1 MINKILL
8 IFGLFLGCPVVAK
21 VQTPKYSLRNCDTGN
36 PQDVMVA
43 VGVWCVDKYEAS
55 VWSDADGSGKSY
67 FTDSTTSSDL
77 NPYYPTGEA
86 HLPPDCKRT
95 GAGCKQYAVSKPH
108 VIPARGVTWYQAS
121 RFCINSG
128 KTLIPDS
135 VWQMAVIGTVD
146 PGKETGTGGLKGGS
160 KSDGPSARCNIDT
173 ETKKWKTWLKDDSG
187 VRPTSRAGKTSGGSA
202 SCISDFGIE
211 DMIGNLWE
219 WTDLNG
225 AQAGQTISGFNIKGA
240 LPGGSFATQDGTWNV
255 NGSASGCDGEDQ
267 VQGYCDWKKG
277 SPAAAF
283 RGGRWHNNLYAGA
296 GALNLHHAGSR
307 SGWGLGFRCARPR

>member
-1 MINKILL
+1 MRNKILL
-8 IFGLFLGCPVVAK
+8 IFLMFYMSAASAK
-21 VQTPKYSLRNCDTGN
+21 VEGSKYQLRNCDTGN
-36 PQDVMVA
+36 PNDVMVA

-55 VWSDADGSGKSY
+55 VWSQPEKSGHSY
-67 FTDSTTSSDL
+67 FTDSTTSSDI
-77 NPYYPTGEA
+77 NAFYPTGTENI
-86 HLPPDCKRT
+86 PPDCKRT
-95 GAGCKQYAVSKPH
+95 GAGCKQFAVSKPG

-121 RFCINSG
+121 RFCLNSG

-135 VWQMAVIGTVD
+135 IWQMAVIGTMD
-146 PGKETGTGGLKGGS
+146 PGKETGSGGVKGGS
-160 KSDGPSARCNIDT
+160 KTDSLAARCNIDS
-173 ETKKWKTWLKDDSG
+173 ETKKWKTWLKDDAG
-187 VRPTSRAGKTSGGSA
+187 VRPTSRAGKSPGSA
-202 SCISDFGIE
+202 SSCISDFGVE

-225 AQAGQTISGFNIKGA
+225 IQAGQPISGFNVKSA

-267 VQGYCDWKKG
+267 VQGFCDWKKG

-307 SGWGLGFRCARPR
+307 SGWGIGFRCARPR